1 MVGTNSKKQVH
12 ILKYL
17 GVGTNEL
24 LQVTTMKKRSTD
36 IKIRQLCIFS
46 IMKISDCQIVVLDP
60 NQQSTRIGGGG
71 GSDKENRFASSQ
83 KWHSLLSNTWKI
95 QSKLSLFHS
104 TPKKYF

>member
-1 MVGTNSKKQVH
+1 MYNTITGNKRSSRKDKKIPIKVGSILVGTNSKKQVH

-71 GSDKENRFASSQ
+71 K
-83 KWHSLLSNTWKI
+83 
-95 QSKLSLFHS
+95 
-104 TPKKYF
+104 